1 VRRRPSV
8 RALARR
14 RSGCER
20 GGGGCRKIGFQADR
34 KNRQQAVAHIFEQFA
49 AVLVCGGNV
58 SASVV
63 KPRISDS
70 QIAAWIASVAAA
82 DMAREHALAGIL
94 AHIGGQQITGDTILS
109 ADFGDARQR
118 RDQRVDRAD
127 LLIGEA
133 AGLARRP

>member
-49 AVLVCGGNV
+49 VVLVCGGNV

-70 QIAAWIASVAAA
+70 QIAAWIAFDVRRL
-82 DMAREHALAGIL
+82 DLRLRENFNLWRPATGFLGSL
-94 AHIGGQQITGDTILS
+94 PSYLDCPLGGPANG
-109 ADFGDARQR
+109 
-118 RDQRVDRAD
+118 
-127 LLIGEA
+127 
-133 AGLARRP
+133 